1 MKDRKH
7 WRPKI
12 TTCWIHIALHFL
24 LSKKKKKNVTKD
36 IVITLEGIGT
46 ISFEFCVATVG
57 VNNSSH
63 KFPLITLGKPR

>member
-1 MKDRKH
+1 
-7 WRPKI
+7 
-12 TTCWIHIALHFL
+12 LHFIFFFL
-24 LSKKKKKNVTKD
+24 KKKEKNVTKD

-46 ISFEFCVATVG
+46 ISFEFCAATVG